1 MIDKIHS
8 TRVLGLDPTE
18 ELGKAIVAMRYDCIL
33 PIIEGMI
40 QEAQRQEKGDRGRGR
55 VKLAE
60 RLALLVGSLED
71 VREDVE
77 HLVTICRPYIEE
89 EKRLQT
95 EE

>member
-1 MIDKIHS
+1 MIDKVHS
-8 TRVLGLDPTE
+8 TNVLGLEPTE
-18 ELGKAIVAMRYDCIL
+18 ELGKAIIAMRYDCIL

-55 VKLAE
+55 VKLAD
-60 RLALLVGSLED
+60 RLASFVRSLESVQSD
-71 VREDVE
+71 GEK
-77 HLVTICRPYIEE
+77 LVAICRPYIEE